1 MSWKLWLPKAR
12 KRKHRLERQALD
24 FLGIMSTPKLFL
36 EEILTLTLEISLT
49 FFGVIGN
56 LLVVTLIFK
65 LGKKRQPMDFYFLH
79 LAIAD
84 LGTLL
89 IAFPFLDIRK
99 RLPRNWPLGEFTCR
113 YLYPLTEIFLGAS
126 VWFIVAIAFRR
137 YRSIVKGT
145 LDLKKEKDTKKV
157 KRSIFC
163 VWMVSFVFLCL
174 PLYFIVAYREFP
186 DGDRWCGPTWP
197 TWDPNL
203 VTARFYFGFIALFTY
218 FMPLCAIAFAYIFI
232 SRALKRTSTFIKAI
246 NRERNKPNS
255 VTCQST
261 FRSARLVENKRAQRV
276 LTPLILVFAFT
287 MLPLNV
293 FRLLFVVWPPA
304 MTKEKYYASIVY
316 VISIFVILNS
326 ATNPIIYVLMSRNF
340 RKGVHNLCTWYS
352 R

>member
-1 MSWKLWLPKAR
+1 MN
-12 KRKHRLERQALD
+12 
-24 FLGIMSTPKLFL
+24 TPKLTL
-36 EEILTLTLEISLT
+36 EEILKLTLELSLT
-49 FFGVIGN
+49 FFGVVGN
-56 LLVVTLIFK
+56 LVVVILIFK
-65 LGKKRQPMDFYFLH
+65 LGKKKQPMDFYFLH

-89 IAFPFLDIRK
+89 IALPFLDIRK
-99 RLPRNWPLGEFTCR
+99 RLPRNWPLGEFACR
-113 YLYPLTEIFLGAS
+113 YLYPLTEIFIGAS

-145 LDLKKEKDTKKV
+145 LDLNKEKDTRKV

-186 DGDRWCGPTWP
+186 DGDLWCGPTWP

-218 FMPLCAIAFAYIFI
+218 FMPLCVIAFAYIFI
-232 SRALKRTSTFIKAI
+232 SRALKRTSTVIKAL

-261 FRSARLVENKRAQRV
+261 VKSARLVEYKRTQRV

-293 FRLLFVVWPPA
+293 FRLLFVVWPA
-304 MTKEKYYASIVY
+304 FITKEKYSANSVY

-340 RKGVHNLCTWYS
+340 RNDVHNLCTWYS